1 MTFSSCLDAREQ
13 FSIKDIS
20 DAPNAGAFF
29 YDLMMNKIEIHKSL
43 CDQLNDIYSRKN
55 ADYGD
60 SFAKVRREVPNA
72 ILVRLMDKMERIKTL
87 LLNGERLQVTDEKVD
102 DTLLD
107 LANYCLMEV
116 VERRNDKEAK
126 A

>member
-1 MTFSSCLDAREQ
+1 
-13 FSIKDIS
+13 
-20 DAPNAGAFF
+20 
-29 YDLMMNKIEIHKSL
+29 MNKIEIHKTL

-87 LLNGERLQVTDEKVD
+87 LLNGERLQVADEKSRRYV
-102 DTLLD
+102 TRSRKLLPHGSSRKTQGKG
-107 LANYCLMEV
+107 V
-116 VERRNDKEAK
+116 QK
-126 A
+126 

>member
-1 MTFSSCLDAREQ
+1 
-13 FSIKDIS
+13 
-20 DAPNAGAFF
+20 
-29 YDLMMNKIEIHKSL
+29 MMNKIELHKTL

-60 SFAKVRREVPNA
+60 SFAKVRKEVPNA

-87 LLNGERLQVTDEKVD
+87 LLNGERLQVADEKVD

-116 VERRNDKEAK
+116 VERRKEKESKNDV
-126 A
+126 

>member
-1 MTFSSCLDAREQ
+1 
-13 FSIKDIS
+13 
-20 DAPNAGAFF
+20 
-29 YDLMMNKIEIHKSL
+29 MNKIEIHKTL

-72 ILVRLMDKMERIKTL
+72 ILVRLMDKMEHIKTL
-87 LLNGERLQVTDEKVD
+87 LLNGERLQVADEKVD

-116 VERRNDKEAK
+116 VERRKEKEAK
-126 A
+126 I

>member
-1 MTFSSCLDAREQ
+1 
-13 FSIKDIS
+13 
-20 DAPNAGAFF
+20 
-29 YDLMMNKIEIHKSL
+29 MMNKIELHKTL

-60 SFAKVRREVPNA
+60 SFAKVRKEVPNE

-87 LLNGERLQVTDEKVD
+87 LLNGERLQVADEKVD

-116 VERRNDKEAK
+116 VERRKEKESKNDV
-126 A
+126 

>member
-1 MTFSSCLDAREQ
+1 
-13 FSIKDIS
+13 
-20 DAPNAGAFF
+20 
-29 YDLMMNKIEIHKSL
+29 MNKIEIHKSL

-60 SFAKVRREVPNA
+60 SFAKVRNEVPNA

-116 VERRNDKEAK
+116 VERRAMKRSDANDYPEVVAFRALPEKYVE
-126 A
+126 

>member
-1 MTFSSCLDAREQ
+1 
-13 FSIKDIS
+13 
-20 DAPNAGAFF
+20 
-29 YDLMMNKIEIHKSL
+29 MMNKIELHKTL

-55 ADYGD
+55 ADCGD
-60 SFAKVRREVPNA
+60 SFAKVRKEVPNA

-87 LLNGERLQVTDEKVD
+87 LLNGERLQVADEKVD

-116 VERRNDKEAK
+116 VERRKEKESKNDV
-126 A
+126 

>member
-1 MTFSSCLDAREQ
+1 
-13 FSIKDIS
+13 
-20 DAPNAGAFF
+20 
-29 YDLMMNKIEIHKSL
+29 MMNKIEIHKTL

-87 LLNGERLQVTDEKVD
+87 LLNGERLQVADEKVD

-116 VERRNDKEAK
+116 VERRKEKESKNDV
-126 A
+126 

>member
-1 MTFSSCLDAREQ
+1 
-13 FSIKDIS
+13 
-20 DAPNAGAFF
+20 
-29 YDLMMNKIEIHKSL
+29 MNKIEIHKTL
-43 CDQLNDIYSRKN
+43 CDQLNDTYSRKN

-72 ILVRLMDKMERIKTL
+72 ILVRLMDKMECIKTL
-87 LLNGERLQVTDEKVD
+87 LLNGERLQVVDEKVD

>member
-1 MTFSSCLDAREQ
+1 
-13 FSIKDIS
+13 
-20 DAPNAGAFF
+20 
-29 YDLMMNKIEIHKSL
+29 MNKIEIHKKL
-43 CDQLNDIYSRKN
+43 CDQLNEIYSSKN

-87 LLNGERLQVTDEKVD
+87 LLNGERLQVADEKVD

-126 A
+126 T

>member
-1 MTFSSCLDAREQ
+1 
-13 FSIKDIS
+13 
-20 DAPNAGAFF
+20 
-29 YDLMMNKIEIHKSL
+29 
-43 CDQLNDIYSRKN
+43 
-55 ADYGD
+55 
-60 SFAKVRREVPNA
+60 
-72 ILVRLMDKMERIKTL
+72 MDKMERIKTL
-87 LLNGERLQVTDEKVD
+87 LLNGERIQVADEKVD

>member
-1 MTFSSCLDAREQ
+1 
-13 FSIKDIS
+13 
-20 DAPNAGAFF
+20 
-29 YDLMMNKIEIHKSL
+29 MMNKIELHKTL

-60 SFAKVRREVPNA
+60 SFAKVRKEVPNA
-72 ILVRLMDKMERIKTL
+72 ILVRLMDKMERITTL
-87 LLNGERLQVTDEKVD
+87 LLNGERLQVADEKED

-116 VERRNDKEAK
+116 VERRKEKEAK
-126 A
+126 I

>member
-1 MTFSSCLDAREQ
+1 
-13 FSIKDIS
+13 
-20 DAPNAGAFF
+20 
-29 YDLMMNKIEIHKSL
+29 MNKIEIHKSL

-60 SFAKVRREVPNA
+60 SFAKVRKEVPNA

-116 VERRNDKEAK
+116 VERRNDKEQK
-126 A
+126 NVV

>member
-1 MTFSSCLDAREQ
+1 
-13 FSIKDIS
+13 
-20 DAPNAGAFF
+20 
-29 YDLMMNKIEIHKSL
+29 MMNKIELHKTL

-60 SFAKVRREVPNA
+60 SFAKVRKEVPNA
-72 ILVRLMDKMERIKTL
+72 ILVRLMDKMERITTL
-87 LLNGERLQVTDEKVD
+87 LLNGERLQVADEKVD

-116 VERRNDKEAK
+116 VERRKEKEAK
-126 A
+126 I

>member
-1 MTFSSCLDAREQ
+1 
-13 FSIKDIS
+13 
-20 DAPNAGAFF
+20 
-29 YDLMMNKIEIHKSL
+29 MNKIEIHKTL

-55 ADYGD
+55 AYYGD

-116 VERRNDKEAK
+116 VERRKEKESKNDV
-126 A
+126 

>member
-1 MTFSSCLDAREQ
+1 MSD
-13 FSIKDIS
+13 SIEFLYSPD
-20 DAPNAGAFF
+20 
-29 YDLMMNKIEIHKSL
+29 
-43 CDQLNDIYSRKN
+43 DIYSRKN

-60 SFAKVRREVPNA
+60 SFAKVRKEVPNA

-87 LLNGERLQVTDEKVD
+87 LFNGERLQVADEKVD

-116 VERRNDKEAK
+116 VERRNEKEAK
-126 A
+126 I